1 MAETLNRRPP
11 SVTVRSWLAPEPA
24 AARFSLRGGAD
35 AVAAASVAFGVALP
49 TTACRAASTGSRS
62 ALWLGPDEHLLIAP
76 EADHATVAS
85 ALASGL
91 AGVANSLVDVSHR
104 QVAFSVHGPH
114 AAWLL
119 NSGCPLDLDL
129 SAFPVGMC
137 TRTLFT
143 KAEILLWRTGP
154 ESFRIEVWRSFAEY
168 VVGLLDEAARELST

>member
-11 SVTVRSWLAPEPA
+11 RVTARAWLAPEPA
-24 AARFSLRGGAD
+24 AARFSLRGGPD
-35 AVAAASVAFGVALP
+35 AVAAASSAFGVALP
-49 TTACRAASTGSRS
+49 TTACRAATAGNRS

-76 EADHATVAS
+76 EAEHAAIAA

-91 AGVANSLVDVSHR
+91 ATTPHSLVDVSHR
-104 QVAFSVHGPH
+104 QIAFTAQGPH

-143 KAEILLWRTGP
+143 KAEVLLWRTGA
-154 ESFRIEVWRSFAEY
+154 ESFRVEVWRSFADY
-168 VVGLLDEAARELST
+168 VVGLLDEAARELSA